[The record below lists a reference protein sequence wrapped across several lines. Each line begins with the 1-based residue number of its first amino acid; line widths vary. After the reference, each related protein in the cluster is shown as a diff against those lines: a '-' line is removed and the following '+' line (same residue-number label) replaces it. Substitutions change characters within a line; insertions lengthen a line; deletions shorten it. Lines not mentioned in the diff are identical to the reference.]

1 MPVRQIGLFSLLY
14 RRHITYSHHPIPH
27 QFPFPPETPPTTPH
41 PPQPTAPSLKPMNQL
56 NR

>member
-1 MPVRQIGLFSLLY
+1 MPVRQIGLVSLLY

-27 QFPFPPETPPTTPH
+27 QSPFPPETPPTTPH